1 MNIEL
6 SWQKKNYSLQKNQL
20 SKDTFFTSPTGAGK
34 AISTWP
40 CEPRVSLAICWAEA
54 TLSFISRYLLAH
66 VQQPFPLT
74 HRLVN

>member
-1 MNIEL
+1 MT
-6 SWQKKNYSLQKNQL
+6 KKKTNYLLQKNQL
-20 SKDTFFTSPTGAGK
+20 SKDSFFTSPTGAGK

-40 CEPRVSLAICWAEA
+40 CEPPVGLAICRAEA